1 MRMDVTCYLP
11 PERNGSR
18 LLHLILS
25 REQCITA
32 KQVKHKQ
39 WSFQKHLSLPEPSGV
54 GGEYFGGL
62 LGKYFL
68 YIFLCLHSL
77 PNTGP
82 VTLGCAGTGGQA
94 EHRSASY
101 PHQSSHTEHLAQA
114 EGGDGGRCAPSALPS
129 PGPPQHHST
138 GAISRRAAPP
148 SAERARRWLPP
159 GTGAGGGGRH

>member
-1 MRMDVTCYLP
+1 M
-11 PERNGSR
+11 
-18 LLHLILS
+18 
-25 REQCITA
+25 
-32 KQVKHKQ
+32 
-39 WSFQKHLSLPEPSGV
+39 
-54 GGEYFGGL
+54 
-62 LGKYFL
+62 
-68 YIFLCLHSL
+68 CLHSL

-114 EGGDGGRCAPSALPS
+114 EGGDEGRCAPSALPS

-159 GTGAGGGGRH
+159 GTGAGGGGAALRPPGAPREALGTPREGLGTPGIASPSCRRCYEPLGVGNGTEGMRHGRRRAPGGARAVG